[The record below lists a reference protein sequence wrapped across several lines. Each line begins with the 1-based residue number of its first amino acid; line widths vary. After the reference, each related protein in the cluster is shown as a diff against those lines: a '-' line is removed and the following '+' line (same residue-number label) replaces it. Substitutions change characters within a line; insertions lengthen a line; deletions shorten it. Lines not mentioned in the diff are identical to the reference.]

1 MLFMHDA
8 TCMQKANP
16 ATVSVVAAMLS
27 KLEGSPDFEEA
38 TETAKDVAGIGFV
51 GTTNSLHIMAT
62 GITYST
68 LVSWFRYGQSPT
80 LLPTDSLRAHQGAN

>member
-38 TETAKDVAGIGFV
+38 TEMAKDVAGI
-51 GTTNSLHIMAT
+51 
-62 GITYST
+62 
-68 LVSWFRYGQSPT
+68 
-80 LLPTDSLRAHQGAN
+80 